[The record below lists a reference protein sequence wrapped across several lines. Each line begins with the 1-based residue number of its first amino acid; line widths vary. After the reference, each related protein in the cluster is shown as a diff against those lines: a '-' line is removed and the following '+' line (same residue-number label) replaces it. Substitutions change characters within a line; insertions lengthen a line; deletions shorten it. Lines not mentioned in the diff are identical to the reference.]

1 MLKSVSLFCL
11 VHGSTQ
17 NATCWDLLIP
27 KLEEA
32 GHQCV
37 RMNLPTDTPEASAT
51 HYAGIIAEAIPADRD
66 DAIVVAHSA
75 SGLFLPLVPERRR
88 VRRMVFLA
96 AVVPQIGKSLTDQVK
111 EDKGMF
117 NPEWLGKDPTKDAQI
132 ALHFLFHDC
141 SAETGKWALAR
152 MSLMFA
158 RQAILEVSPLVEWP
172 GVPSTYIVCAEDR
185 ALQPE
190 WSRRVARERLSSEA
204 IELPG
209 GHCPY
214 VSRPGALAEV
224 LGALD

>member
-1 MLKSVSLFCL
+1 MMYMLAAMGSFGTISPFATVFAWVTGLSVSGSDNGVNHYAEGVSLFCL

-96 AVVPQIGKSLTDQVK
+96 AIVPQIGKSLTDQVK
-111 EDKGMF
+111 DDKGMF

-132 ALHFLFHDC
+132 ALHFLFHD
-141 SAETGKWALAR
+141 
-152 MSLMFA
+152 
-158 RQAILEVSPLVEWP
+158 
-172 GVPSTYIVCAEDR
+172 
-185 ALQPE
+185 
-190 WSRRVARERLSSEA
+190 
-204 IELPG
+204 
-209 GHCPY
+209 
-214 VSRPGALAEV
+214 
-224 LGALD
+224 